1 MLLERGVWAISN
13 GKDSCLLKRLGL
25 RLLYCNFNVKINKGY
40 VGSDSLPFFNSTSG
54 GKVFYGIPQVFLLK
68 LYLI

>member
-13 GKDSCLLKRLGL
+13 GKGSCLLKRLGL

-54 GKVFYGIPQVFLLK
+54 GKAFYGIPQVFLL
-68 LYLI
+68 

>member
-13 GKDSCLLKRLGL
+13 GKNSCLLKRLGL

-40 VGSDSLPFFNSTSG
+40 VGSDALPFFNSTSG
-54 GKVFYGIPQVFLLK
+54 GKVFYAIPQVFLL
-68 LYLI
+68 